1 MLLNERNTKRGIM
14 KINAF
19 FTIGEKKLG
28 YVQTVG
34 RSQQRVAYSDSR
46 GTMQRGRE
54 NHMERLTHKRSNGI
68 KEGYWSPNK
77 KEELV
82 MRLAEYENTG
92 LSPAD
97 VEELRRQ
104 QDRWIPVEKG
114 MPEEYQTI
122 FAKLKGTIKWRDS
135 MFEKKSNEVNV
146 IVEDDKGKKEVAHAH
161 TIDGKWSCD
170 LLRWNKAYHIT
181 AWMPLPEPYEKKAT
195 QE

>member
-97 VEELRRQ
+97 VEELRR
-104 QDRWIPVEKG
+104 
-114 MPEEYQTI
+114 
-122 FAKLKGTIKWRDS
+122 
-135 MFEKKSNEVNV
+135 
-146 IVEDDKGKKEVAHAH
+146 
-161 TIDGKWSCD
+161 
-170 LLRWNKAYHIT
+170 
-181 AWMPLPEPYEKKAT
+181 
-195 QE
+195 